1 MCGVFRMT
9 QARSIDELW
18 DLTEEDMRWSRHAHD
33 REISRTM
40 RGDPGETLLYAVLCS
55 IYEGHVTKSALYSH
69 LESMFVVRMNRMT
82 VSPVDVDEVLQ
93 HALNENLIIPS
104 DDAFA
109 LTKRGI
115 DILRLSRT
123 TVLQEGYWVKR
134 FLQEKWVIATSA
146 SFLIFM
152 VLLKLWVGFSIGSRA
167 MMADGLENLTDLVVV
182 GIIAL
187 SLRYER
193 DRLGAIAIM
202 VFMLISGTL
211 LGVNGILRLISPEE
225 IHVSFWGYIVTAF
238 SIGLN
243 YALIWYKTIVGR
255 MTGNL
260 ALVSD
265 AKEDQTHI
273 RIGLGVIVGLLFAEF
288 QIYVVDSIVA
298 VLIAMVIIWEGI
310 DALREILE
318 AGDDLS
324 VDTIHLAAADSY
336 DDLMTAWLL
345 ARLARGPD
353 TKENLNKAFI
363 KGIAI
368 GHRYFD
374 VQAVLGFRNLEEKG
388 ISKHIQIAKRSGL
401 INEDRG
407 VLSITNNGLSLYY
420 KNRVDELKRVANRF
434 AKKRS
439 RHRSAAIGISAW
451 VTIFLLFAFGEALYE
466 FVIAGLHI
474 LLGF

>member
-1 MCGVFRMT
+1 M
-9 QARSIDELW
+9 
-18 DLTEEDMRWSRHAHD
+18 
-33 REISRTM
+33 
-40 RGDPGETLLYAVLCS
+40 LYAVLCS

-82 VSPVDVDEVLQ
+82 VSPVDVDETLQ
-93 HALNENLIIPS
+93 HALNEDLIVLL
-104 DDAFA
+104 DQKFD
-109 LTKRGI
+109 LTQRGV

-123 TVLQEGYWVKR
+123 TVLHEGYWMKR
-134 FLQEKWVIATSA
+134 FLQEKWVVATSA

-152 VLLKLWVGFSIGSRA
+152 VLVKLWIGFGIGSRA
-167 MMADGLENLTDLVVV
+167 MMTDGLENLTDIVVV

-187 SLRYER
+187 SLKYKR

-211 LGVNGILRLISPEE
+211 LGYNGILRLISPEE
-225 IHVSFWGYIVTAF
+225 IHVSFWGYIVTIF

-243 YALIWYKTIVGR
+243 YALIWYKTLVGR

-273 RIGLGVIVGLLFAEF
+273 RIGIGVIIGLLFAEF
-288 QIYVVDSIVA
+288 QIFVVDSLVA

-310 DALREILE
+310 DALREILQ

-336 DDLMTAWLL
+336 DDLLTAWLL
-345 ARLARGPD
+345 ARLARGPE
-353 TKENLNKAFI
+353 TRENLNQAFI
-363 KGIAI
+363 KGITI

-374 VQAVLGFRNLEEKG
+374 VQAVLGFSNLEEKG

-401 INEDRG
+401 ITEDKG

-434 AKKRS
+434 SKRRS
-439 RHRSAAIGISAW
+439 RHRSAAIGITAW
-451 VTIFLLFAFGEALYE
+451 VTIFLLFAFGETLYQAVMA
-466 FVIAGLHI
+466 FLHAM
-474 LLGF
+474 LGF